1 MNVIVL
7 GAGVVGVS
15 TAYFLAKKGCRVTI
29 VDRAEYPGMG
39 SSYANGG
46 QLSYHYRTPIAN
58 PKVLSQLPKILLG
71 FDPAFKIY
79 PSLDP
84 AFYSWGLR
92 YLLSCMPGASDH
104 SANIMKALGGLAK
117 EKIAEIVADTNIEF
131 DYKSDAGKLYIYNN
145 STELEK
151 VAHSNKNV
159 NVWSRDELVERIPLL
174 RSNTDIVGGVY
185 DFAEDAADSHKFCKE
200 LVRYLSR
207 RYGLTLLS
215 ETSVESVEIKKGRVA
230 GIVTDKG
237 TLTGDQYVLAMG
249 PQSTA
254 LAKSVGIKLPIYP
267 MKGYSVTVPANECLS
282 NISITDTKTKMV
294 YCKLGKRLR
303 IAGFAEFSGY
313 ATTMK
318 QGRINQ
324 LLANAKKILPE
335 GGDYTKVINSWCGLR
350 PATPDSIP
358 IVDQSIYENLYLNV
372 GHGMLGW
379 THSTATGEI
388 ISNMILKE
396 KSALDI
402 ASFSLDRF

>member
-29 VDRAEYPGMG
+29 VDRAELPGLG

-46 QLSYHYRTPIAN
+46 QLSYNYRTPIAN

-79 PSLDP
+79 PSFDI

-92 YLLSCMPGASDH
+92 YLLSCMPKASNH
-104 SANIMKALGGLAK
+104 SAKVMKALGWLAK
-117 EKIAEIVADTNIEF
+117 EKIAEIVAETNIEF
-131 DYKSDAGKLYIYNN
+131 DYKLHAGKLYVYYNN
-145 STELEK
+145 AELES
-151 VAHSNKNV
+151 VAHSEKKLQI
-159 NVWSRDELVERIPLL
+159 WSRDKIVECIPSFS
-174 RSNTDIVGGVY
+174 SNSDIVGGVY
-185 DFAEDAADSHKFCKE
+185 DFAEDAADSHKFCVE
-200 LVRYLSR
+200 LVNFLLCRYDV
-207 RYGLTLLS
+207 TLLS
-215 ETSVESVEIKKGRVA
+215 ETSVKAVEIKNGRVA
-230 GIVTDKG
+230 KIVTDRGK
-237 TLTGDQYVLAMG
+237 LIGDQYVLAMG

-267 MKGYSVTVPANECLS
+267 MKGYSVTVPASEGLS
-282 NISITDTKTKMV
+282 DLSITDPKTKTV

-313 ATTMK
+313 GTAIK
-318 QGRINQ
+318 QSRINQ
-324 LLANAKKILPE
+324 LLSNAKKFLPE
-335 GGDYTKVINSWCGLR
+335 AGDYTQVIDSWCGLR

-358 IVDQSIYENLYLNV
+358 IVGQSVYENLYLNV

-379 THSTATGEI
+379 THSTATGDI
-388 ISNMILKE
+388 ISNMMLKE
-396 KSALDI
+396 KSALNT
-402 ASFSLDRF
+402 ASLSLDRF